1 MAKQQHLDILKQDV
15 YGWNKWRREYPDIR
29 PDLSGAN
36 LQRAYLHQAN
46 LSGADLSGAD
56 LSMAMLVEAN
66 LKETNLEETELF
78 QANLALADLSGT
90 DLRKARPFMADFGEA
105 TLCRVDFRKV
115 TLGCY
120 QSTVMVTWMSYS
132 TLSKSTLSIPLSRKQ
147 WN

>member
-1 MAKQQHLDILKQDV
+1 MANQQHLDILKQDV

-29 PDLSGAN
+29 PDLSG
-36 LQRAYLHQAN
+36 
-46 LSGADLSGAD
+46 
-56 LSMAMLVEAN
+56 
-66 LKETNLEETELF
+66 
-78 QANLALADLSGT
+78 ANLALADLSGT